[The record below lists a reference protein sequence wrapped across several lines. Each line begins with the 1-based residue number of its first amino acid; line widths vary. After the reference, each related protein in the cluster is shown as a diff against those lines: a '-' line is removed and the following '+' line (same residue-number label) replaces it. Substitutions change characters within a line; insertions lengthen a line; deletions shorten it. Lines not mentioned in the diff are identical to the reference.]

1 MTDQAAV
8 SPAAV
13 PASPAAA
20 TTDGPASPPAR
31 TAPRSFETDT
41 HESFLVFRRF
51 FFMKLATV
59 LCLVSIVAYALHSP
73 LQPPSGGT
81 WLGYTLGTTGA
92 GLIYWLTWFG
102 YRKRSYASAAG
113 RVQAWLSAHVYLGL
127 SLIVVATLHT
137 GFQFG
142 WNVHTL
148 AYALMMLVIASGAF
162 GVFAYTRYPALM
174 TSNRRGM
181 TMGQML
187 SRVATLDGEARQTAM
202 GLSDEIALVVAHANQ
217 ATRVGG
223 SAWRQLTGRDP
234 SCATAAALR
243 QVQQMVKRLPPKQ
256 EAAARTLLILLSQ
269 KVEYLERIR
278 RDIQYKAI
286 MDIWLYLHVPLTFGL
301 LAALT
306 AHIVSVF
313 FYW

>member
-1 MTDQAAV
+1 MTDHAAV

-13 PASPAAA
+13 PAGPAAA
-20 TTDGPASPPAR
+20 ADKTAASPPTR
-31 TAPRSFETDT
+31 TAPRPFETDT

-73 LQPPSGGT
+73 LQPPNGGT
-81 WLGYTLGTTGA
+81 WLGYTLGTIGA
-92 GLIYWLTWFG
+92 GLIFWLTWFG
-102 YRKRSYASAAG
+102 YRKRAYASAAG

-148 AYALMMLVIASGAF
+148 SYVLMMLVIASGAF
-162 GVFAYTRYPALM
+162 GVFAYTRYPTLM
-174 TSNRRGM
+174 TANRRGA

-202 GLSDEIALVVAHANQ
+202 TLNDEIALVVAHANQ

-223 SAWRQLTGRDP
+223 SKWRQLSGRDP

-243 QVQQMVKRLPPKQ
+243 QVQQMAKRLPPQQ
-256 EAAARTLLILLSQ
+256 ERAARALLILLSQ
-269 KVEYLERIR
+269 KVEFLERIR

-286 MDIWLYLHVPLTFGL
+286 MDIWLYFHVPLTFGL
-301 LAALT
+301 LAALV